1 MPHISKRKISKVHL
15 RHLQNELVRSFERSF
30 KDLHTQA
37 VFNEFFTY
45 TEKIMFA
52 KRLAVI
58 AMLSKGIS
66 SYMIAETLAMSPA
79 TTNRMSVKF
88 EMGKYDHIIKKA
100 LGKKDI
106 WNIIEFM
113 LSAGGIMP
121 PIVGGKRWRNW
132 DRATYKENLKRT

>member
-1 MPHISKRKISKVHL
+1 MPHISKRKIPKEHL
-15 RHLQNELVRSFERSF
+15 KHLQNELVRSFERSF
-30 KDLHTQA
+30 KDLHTRA
-37 VFNEFFTY
+37 VFGEFFTY

-66 SYMIAETLAMSPA
+66 SFMISEVLAMSPA
-79 TTNRMSVKF
+79 TTARMSAKF
-88 EMGKYDHIIKKA
+88 EMGKYDSIIKKA

-106 WNIIEFM
+106 WDIIELM

-121 PIVGGKRWRNW
+121 PIVGGKRWRSW
-132 DRATYKENLKRT
+132 DKAIYKENLKRS